1 MLSEVANPKRFR
13 VGTTY
18 YKRLRMELDLHQT
31 VVPEPVLP
39 DGYEWAVWNWHPDFV
54 DRHAWAKSLSFHE
67 EVDSRVF
74 PCLASYAG
82 CRRLMSEIIVTDTFL
97 PAASWLLV
105 CVNSIG
111 GPPEDCGTI
120 QGIVNPGSLGAIQ
133 NVGVS
138 PAHRGLGLGR
148 ALVLKSLR
156 GFCEARMTR
165 VYLDVTAQ
173 NHPAVKLYRSI
184 GFRTV
189 ETSYKAVQTSPE
201 MALA

>member
-1 MLSEVANPKRFR
+1 

-18 YKRLRMELDLHQT
+18 YKRFRMELNLNRADI
-31 VVPEPVLP
+31 PEPVLP
-39 DGYEWAVWNWHPDFV
+39 DGYEWSAWNWHPDFV
-54 DRHAWAKSLSFHE
+54 DRHAWAKSLSFHD

-74 PCLASYAG
+74 PCLANFVG
-82 CRRLMSEIIVTDTFL
+82 CRRLMSEIIATDTFL

-105 CVNSIG
+105 CTNSITG
-111 GPPEDCGTI
+111 EPEDCGTI
-120 QGIVNPGSLGAIQ
+120 QGIVQPGYLGAIQ

-138 PAHRGLGLGR
+138 AAHRGLGLGR
-148 ALVLKSLR
+148 ALVLKSLL
-156 GFCEARMTR
+156 GFQQARMTR

-173 NHPAVKLYRSI
+173 NHPAVRLYRTI

-189 ETSYKAVQTSPE
+189 ETSYKAVQSSHE